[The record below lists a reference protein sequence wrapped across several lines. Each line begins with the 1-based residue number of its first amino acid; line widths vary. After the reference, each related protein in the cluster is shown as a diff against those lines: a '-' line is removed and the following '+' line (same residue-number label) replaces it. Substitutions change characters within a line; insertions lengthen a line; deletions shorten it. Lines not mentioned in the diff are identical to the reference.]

1 MIAQSN
7 SRRRWRI
14 VVWLLTPLVAWA
26 ASFFGGWIGAMMAR
40 DAGQGASG
48 LFRLGQGAIVGGGI
62 GLALCLIVLR
72 GLRDRDG
79 PPADGS

>member
-1 MIAQSN
+1 
-7 SRRRWRI
+7 
-14 VVWLLTPLVAWA
+14 
-26 ASFFGGWIGAMMAR
+26 MMAR